1 MSETQTTQQAKESG
15 FGAAVSRTPVAALVE
30 ALKRFGLAVV
40 LLGVLAW
47 RMDQQNTETREM
59 NKTLTEAALQNTA
72 KFATIVE
79 QNTAQSKQTQGAI
92 EKFTE
97 STHTQQRVIERM
109 LDRIDRSS
117 SATQFRGPTAPRAPV
132 IE

>member
-1 MSETQTTQQAKESG
+1 MSETADIKAKDSG
-15 FGAAVSRTPVAALVE
+15 LNSAVPKTLWAAAVELA
-30 ALKRFGLAVV
+30 KRFGIAVV
-40 LLGVLAW
+40 LLVALAW

-59 NKTLTEAALQNTA
+59 NKTLTESALQNTA

-79 QNTAQSKQTQGAI
+79 QNTAQSKQTQQAI

-97 STHTQQRVIERM
+97 STNSQQRVIERV
-109 LDRIDRSS
+109 LDRLDRSS
-117 SATQFRGPTAPRAPV
+117 SSFSKPNPRAPI

>member
-1 MSETQTTQQAKESG
+1 MSQTAEINAKESG
-15 FGAAVSRTPVAALVE
+15 LNSAVPRTPWAFFLE
-30 ALKRFGLAVV
+30 LIKRFGIAAA
-40 LLGVLAW
+40 LLVALAW

-59 NKTLTEAALQNTA
+59 NKTLTEQALQNTA

-79 QNTAQSKQTQGAI
+79 QNTAQSKQTQQAI

-97 STHTQQRVIERM
+97 STNSQQRVIERV
-109 LDRIDRSS
+109 LDRLERSS
-117 SATQFRGPTAPRAPV
+117 SSYSKPNSRAPV